1 MEEDKKRVRRN
12 NIFLLHTLLV
22 FALIVR
28 YIYGQGPAVS
38 AFRAWIP
45 LSGKVIV
52 IDPGHGG
59 IDGGA
64 SFNNVLEKNMN
75 LEVSLKLKRML
86 ERDGANVIMTRAK
99 DVSLD
104 HLNRKN
110 EYRHKRDL
118 ISRVDIINSTA
129 PDLFLSIHV
138 NADRSS
144 SKTNGPMVFYFINS
158 IESKKIAQSIQK
170 KLEEAYT
177 QSGHNVSPRKP
188 VGNIS
193 LYILRNTKVPGV
205 IIELGFITNTKD
217 RELLTTQAF
226 QERISAAIL
235 LAIKEYFS

>member
-1 MEEDKKRVRRN
+1 
-12 NIFLLHTLLV
+12 
-22 FALIVR
+22 
-28 YIYGQGPAVS
+28 
-38 AFRAWIP
+38 
-45 LSGKVIV
+45 
-52 IDPGHGG
+52 
-59 IDGGA
+59 
-64 SFNNVLEKNMN
+64 
-75 LEVSLKLKRML
+75 
-86 ERDGANVIMTRAK
+86 
-99 DVSLD
+99 
-104 HLNRKN
+104 
-110 EYRHKRDL
+110 
-118 ISRVDIINSTA
+118 
-129 PDLFLSIHV
+129 
-138 NADRSS
+138 
-144 SKTNGPMVFYFINS
+144 MVFYFINS